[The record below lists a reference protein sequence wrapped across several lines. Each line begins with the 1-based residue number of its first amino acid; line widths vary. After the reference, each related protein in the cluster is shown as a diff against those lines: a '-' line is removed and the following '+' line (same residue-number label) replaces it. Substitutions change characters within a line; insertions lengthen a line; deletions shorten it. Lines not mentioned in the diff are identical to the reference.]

1 VIREISE
8 KKINTNAALLVLYIT
23 MFLVMA
29 GFGIIT
35 PFFPFLA
42 KDMGANAFEL
52 GLLVAAFSF
61 AQVVAA
67 PFWGR
72 LSDRVGRKPVL
83 VAGMVGYALSF
94 YLIILAPNLKMLMLS
109 RVVGGLLS
117 ASTFPTAQAY
127 LVDLTSVER
136 RGFGMSY
143 MAAAANLGFLLG
155 PVLGGIFSVF
165 GIRAAFAIGGSLIF
179 VTAMLGS
186 ILLPTLSKTIKVIAD
201 TQSQDRRLIW
211 GAMFGR
217 NSALLWVTMLI
228 SFGSVTIYSILG
240 YYMIEKFNALT
251 NDTVIVY
258 TLMGGVS
265 VGVQAFFVG
274 KAMKRLG
281 EDFLVI
287 FSLVLGAVGFVGL
300 VYAPSLFTLYVC
312 VVVIGASLALARPV
326 ILVALSRRTHLGQGL
341 TMGLQ
346 GSFDSFGRVV
356 GPMWAGWIFSIS
368 TSLPYWS
375 SAVVFVLAAG
385 LYLPQLF
392 SVKKAASI
400 QDL

>member
-1 VIREISE
+1 MVSE
-8 KKINTNAALLVLYIT
+8 PMVADTSDKKINNNAALFVLYIT

-42 KDMGANAFEL
+42 KEMGANAIEL
-52 GLLVAAFSF
+52 GLLVAVFSL
-61 AQVVAA
+61 AQVIAA
-67 PFWGR
+67 PLWGR
-72 LSDRVGRKPVL
+72 LS
-83 VAGMVGYALSF
+83 ALSF
-94 YLIILAPNLKMLMLS
+94 YLIILAPNLQMLMLS
-109 RVVGGLLS
+109 RVIGGLLS

-136 RGFGMSY
+136 RGYGMSY
-143 MAAAANLGFLLG
+143 MAAASNLGFLLG

-165 GIRAAFAIGGSLIF
+165 GIRAAFAIGGTLILLTAVF
-179 VTAMLGS
+179 SIALLPASGKSIKMTIETQRPDRRVIWEAML
-186 ILLPTLSKTIKVIAD
+186 
-201 TQSQDRRLIW
+201 
-211 GAMFGR
+211 GR

-228 SFGSVTIYSILG
+228 SFGSITIYSILG
-240 YYMIEKFNALT
+240 YFMIEKFNALT
-251 NDTVIVY
+251 NNAVIVY

-265 VGVQAFFVG
+265 VVIQTFFVG
-274 KAMKRLG
+274 RAMKRFG

-287 FSLVLGAVGFVGL
+287 FSLLVGAIGFVGL
-300 VYAPSLFTLYVC
+300 VYAPNLQILYVC
-312 VVVIGASLALARPV
+312 VVVIAASLALSRPV

-375 SAVVFVLAAG
+375 SAIVFALAAG
-385 LYLPQLF
+385 LHFATCRVAIEAPTT
-392 SVKKAASI
+392 
-400 QDL
+400 